1 MLEALRQMVTGS
13 RSVDH
18 DVATLDDAELEAV
31 LHHLADLRRWLDAH
45 WLAVIAESD
54 RRRLHHHHG
63 HRDTASWIAR
73 MNGERPGASRR
84 DVELAAQLSATLVVA
99 TALATGAVSK
109 AAAAELVHAA
119 TLPPATQHELVERA
133 AALPVEHVA
142 AAVKRARLEHGH
154 TPAVVTPSVVISRHG
169 DHGRLDATLDLVD
182 TELVDVAVHAAAD
195 TLDLPGDLPISERRA
210 RGLAALARF
219 YLDHQE
225 SIPVT
230 RVGRPHV
237 LVIVDLE
244 TLEARTGGHA
254 TLGSGAVISGD
265 DARRIAEDANV
276 SRIITCGPSEPL
288 DVGRTIRSVPP
299 ALAKAVITRDRHCRY
314 GTCTAPVW
322 ACDIHHLEPWARG
335 GPTALGNLGLLCWYH
350 HQHVHRRGAHH
361 LTVDADGRWRLPM
374 AA

>member
-1 MLEALRQMVTGS
+1 
-13 RSVDH
+13 
-18 DVATLDDAELEAV
+18 
-31 LHHLADLRRWLDAH
+31 
-45 WLAVIAESD
+45 
-54 RRRLHHHHG
+54 
-63 HRDTASWIAR
+63 
-73 MNGERPGASRR
+73 
-84 DVELAAQLSATLVVA
+84 SATPVVA

-154 TPAVVTPSVVISRHG
+154 TPAAVTPSVVISRPG
-169 DHGRLDATLDLVD
+169 DPGRPHPTLDLVD

-254 TLGSGAVISGD
+254 TLSSGAVISGD
-265 DARRIAEDANV
+265 GARRIPEDANV
-276 SRIITCGPSEPL
+276 SRIVTCGRSEPL
-288 DVGRTIRSVPP
+288 DVGRTTRSVPP

-314 GTCTAPVW
+314 GACAAPVW

-350 HQHVHRRGAHH
+350 H
-361 LTVDADGRWRLPM
+361 
-374 AA
+374 